1 MFFAPLAALAGF
13 IMLAATPLAASEF
26 QAGDLII
33 KSPWS
38 RATPSGARVAGGYF
52 VIENKGTQPDRLVAA
67 NVEVA
72 GRVEIHTM
80 TLQDGVMRMRSVS
93 GGVEIRPGENVV
105 FQPSGLHLMWLDL
118 ARTPKMGDVLNGGL
132 TFEKA
137 GNVAVQFRVAQLGAT
152 SPTP

>member
-1 MFFAPLAALAGF
+1 
-13 IMLAATPLAASEF
+13 MLAATPLAASEF
-26 QAGDLII
+26 QAGDLVI

-52 VIENKGTQPDRLVAA
+52 VIENKGIQPDRLVAA

-93 GGVEIRPGENVV
+93 GGVEIRPGESVV
-105 FQPSGLHLMWLDL
+105 FQPSGLHLMW
-118 ARTPKMGDVLNGGL
+118 
-132 TFEKA
+132 
-137 GNVAVQFRVAQLGAT
+137 
-152 SPTP
+152 